1 VRLWNFKRCSD
12 NDSIILI
19 YSSLANSMDIEL
31 DYADFEH
38 NSLFTLFKFDIQL
51 TENGVENLDDVLD
64 AVFSYLLF
72 LNESSVDEAYFN
84 YLAAYAKKEIEEAS
98 ELSADD
104 NVSTIATYMKYYN
117 SKDYL
122 FGTSCFLEFDESDI
136 RDVLEELNKPKFNI
150 FLVSEDCDAEIQ
162 AKFCDFG
169 YTEKNLPIYCTNA
182 WKNRAV
188 KEEFALPV
196 PGEVEK
202 ESHKLFYNS
211 KMKVSVCIHH
221 GFF

>member
-1 VRLWNFKRCSD
+1 
-12 NDSIILI
+12 
-19 YSSLANSMDIEL
+19 MDIEL

-51 TENGVENLDDVLD
+51 TENGIENLKDVLD
-64 AVFSYLLF
+64 ALKKST
-72 LNESSVDEAYFN
+72 VDEAYFN
-84 YLAAYAKKEIEEAS
+84 YLAAYAKKEFEEAS

-104 NVSTIATYMKYYN
+104 NVVSIATNMKYYN

-136 RDVLEELNKPKFNI
+136 RDVIRELNKPKFNI
-150 FLVSEDCDAEIQ
+150 FLVSEGCDAEIQ
-162 AKFCDFG
+162 TKFFDFG
-169 YTEKNLPIYCTNA
+169 YTEKNLPTYCTNA

-202 ESHKLFYNS
+202 KSHKLFYNS
-211 KMKVSVCIHH
+211 KMKVSVCIHIL
-221 GFF
+221 